1 MGDVRNRQ
9 YLNNVLYND
18 LISFNKEID
27 ETKKNNKNSNVI
39 NIKNNKNNLKNYNNK
54 YRSFK
59 AYKGIAAEETVDQF
73 TILAAAGGIPDQ
85 FTIEIDTFKY
95 SSSS

>member
-1 MGDVRNRQ
+1 MIKKYFFTTYWKAGDVRNRQ

-39 NIKNNKNNLKNYNNK
+39 NIKNNKNNLKTIDLLK
-54 YRSFK
+54 S
-59 AYKGIAAEETVDQF
+59 IEE
-73 TILAAAGGIPDQ
+73 
-85 FTIEIDTFKY
+85 
-95 SSSS
+95 